1 MEQANLNIGT
11 IGQKLEAARRSKGV
25 SVSEA
30 GQATKIL
37 SKFIDAMESD
47 DFGAL
52 SAPVYAKSF
61 IRMYAQYLGLDAQ
74 PLVDEYAAQHAPR
87 KKNNLGD
94 EVRQKLAQVD
104 QVPGDSNAGAVA
116 APAGG
121 GGKIFGGVNEA
132 MSRLSGSVPPLKR
145 IVSVVGGVLLLVI
158 ILLSVKQCAGD
169 EEEEPA
175 TVGGAASMQHD
186 GMTDAVP
193 DVYLVKPGEIEIDR

>member
-47 DFGAL
+47 DFGVL

-87 KKNNLGD
+87 KKNNLSD
-94 EVRQKLAQVD
+94 DVRQKLAQVD
-104 QVPGDSNAGAVA
+104 QVVGDSNGAAVA
-116 APAGG
+116 APSGS
-121 GGKIFGGVNEA
+121 GGKIFGGVNETL
-132 MSRLSGSVPPLKR
+132 SRLSGSAPPLKL
-145 IVSVVGGVLLLVI
+145 ILSVAGGILLLAI
-158 ILLSVKQCAGD
+158 ILFSLTQCAGD
-169 EEEEPA
+169 EEDEPA
-175 TVGGAASMQHD
+175 TVGGTAAVQHD
-186 GMTDAVP
+186 VMTDAIP
-193 DVYLVKPGEIEIDR
+193 NVYLVNPGEIEIDR